1 MRLTRPIRLVSSP
14 PTFSR
19 SLPPSSVFRFGF
31 CLLFWVCFM
40 QTQTPGDP
48 PSCLLIINNCYTSS
62 LWPTISVRLPPHHLP
77 PPILTGKSEKHLVAK
92 AAIEAGHPA
101 ETETDVRTDLGVKT
115 LVSSGKRSAA
125 TMTRVD
131 ETAMRACSE
140 ATETITD
147 HGPGPDHHLRE
158 GHLREDHLREETRGI
173 AIRLKIAGTDHVRTR
188 IEKRRRRRNLRLLC
202 LHNP

>member
-1 MRLTRPIRLVSSP
+1 M
-14 PTFSR
+14 
-19 SLPPSSVFRFGF
+19 GG
-31 CLLFWVCFM
+31 VCFM

-62 LWPTISVRLPPHHLP
+62 LWPTIS
-77 PPILTGKSEKHLVAK
+77 SEKHLVAK

-188 IEKRRRRRNLRLLC
+188 IEKRRRRRNLRLLY